1 MNLSGGFGEGYRA
14 VTSPEVSIGGHSG
27 RNRLEIGNLY
37 SIVIWDNL
45 G

>member
-1 MNLSGGFGEGYRA
+1 MNLSDGFGEGYRA

-27 RNRLEIGNLY
+27 RNTLEIGNLY
-37 SIVIWDNL
+37 SVVIWDNL

>member
-1 MNLSGGFGEGYRA
+1 MNLSGGLGEGYRA

-27 RNRLEIGNLY
+27 RNIVEIGNLC